1 LCSLIG
7 FLNAAQLRNVADWAE
22 LDAGNVSNNQLLW
35 EGAQEA
41 FKGQDESYNNM
52 HFEEERLSM
61 TSITLTSGK

>member
-1 LCSLIG
+1 
-7 FLNAAQLRNVADWAE
+7 VADWAE